1 MLNVRNC
8 SGMVVLGTMLALPA
22 MAQTQAQPAPARA
35 AVDPAATPAAPQSD
49 EALARQLSNP
59 VASLVSVPFQFNW
72 DQPVGPDDETRFV
85 LNVQPVIPL
94 SLNDDWNLILRWIMP
109 YIGQPALFEGGVPTQ
124 GMGDIVASMFFSPA
138 KPGRFIWGAGPV
150 FMLPTNAS
158 PVLGTSKWSVGP
170 SFVILKQSG
179 QWTFGM
185 LANHLWSFAG
195 NDVSGGVERG
205 QDQRLVPA
213 AVRVLHDEE
222 QRHDGRVRG
231 GLGQLRAALRPGAGR
246 EPGAG
251 GRHAVDRP
259 DHVHRVQAHPVRPV
273 SDEHRRRRG
282 VVRLSAR
289 RAGVVAAA
297 HRQHHPA
304 AAPVKERV
312 ITGRRG
318 RPAAPPRRAA
328 RSGG

>member
-8 SGMVVLGTMLALPA
+8 CGMVVLGTMLALPA
-22 MAQTQAQPAPARA
+22 MAQTQAQPAPAKA

-109 YIGQPALFEGGVPTQ
+109 YIGQPPLFEGGVPTQ

-158 PVLGTSKWSVGP
+158 PVLGTSRWSVGP

-205 QDQRLVPA
+205 QVNASFLQPFASYTTKSSVTMGVSVEASGNWRLYNPGPGGSLEQVDGTQWTVPIMFTA
-213 AVRVLHDEE
+213 SKLTRFGPFPMSIGGGVGWFAVAP
-222 QRHDGRVRG
+222 DGGPSWR
-231 GLGQLRAALRPGAGR
+231 LRMVGTIL
-246 EPGAG
+246 
-251 GRHAVDRP
+251 
-259 DHVHRVQAHPVRPV
+259 
-273 SDEHRRRRG
+273 
-282 VVRLSAR
+282 L
-289 RAGVVAAA
+289 
-297 HRQHHPA
+297 
-304 AAPVKERV
+304 
-312 ITGRRG
+312 
-318 RPAAPPRRAA
+318 PRR
-328 RSGG
+328 